1 MIGIYKI
8 TSPSGKIY
16 IGQSWNIEKRFKSYK
31 YKNKQSFLMR
41 SFDKY
46 GLENHN
52 FEILEELSKGTTQEI
67 LDLKE
72 IYYMKSYKDNGFI
85 LLNIREGGSRGKLA
99 PETIL
104 KIKNSLKGRISNNKG
119 KKMSDKSKQ
128 KISNA
133 NKGRQK
139 TPEEIIKRLL
149 TKNKRSF
156 TEKELI
162 QLNNFRILGTKSII
176 RNIIQLISQDESL
189 QTKHYSRSLRYG
201 EPIEEIVSDISLTAN
216 VTSFHKIVE
225 RTLKHYIKDG
235 ITEDSCPNCGSK
247 LFYESGVK
255 FVKMKK

>member
-8 TSPSGKIY
+8 TSPSGRIY

-52 FEILEELSKGTTQEI
+52 FEILEELSKDITQEI

-104 KIKNSLKGRISNNKG
+104 KIKNSLKGRISTNKG

-176 RNIIQLISQDESL
+176 RNIIQYKNNIIVREYESL
-189 QTKHYSRSLRYG
+189 AEAQRITNIK
-201 EPIEEIVSDISLTAN
+201 N
-216 VTSFHKIVE
+216 TSI
-225 RTLKHYIKDG
+225 
-235 ITEDSCPNCGSK
+235 CNCLSGKSK
-247 LFYESGVK
+247 TSGGFTWK
-255 FVKMKK
+255 YKN